1 MPSGLGS
8 FDTVDKLKYSIKD
21 RLAHDSKPVDVAP
34 GVKKIVGQ
42 ETMYYWVE
50 VNGEIALGM
59 EMLIR
64 PQGLVVTLSGKD
76 SKFRGR
82 KPYASDLYT
91 LVLKD
96 NQKSLRLI
104 SDQSLSDEGYG
115 IWKRLFNAGHKI
127 SVYDREAPGKNF
139 TTLTS
144 IEDMNQYFADDDTDF
159 KRYQFVLSESGE
171 MLAETRTHFHIRRHR
186 ELIPGL
192 L

>member
-1 MPSGLGS
+1 MPAGLGS
-8 FDTVDKLKYSIKD
+8 FDTVDQLKYSIKD
-21 RLAHDSKPVDVAP
+21 RLAHGSKPVDVAP

-59 EMLIR
+59 EMLVR

-76 SKFRGR
+76 GKYRNR

-91 LVLKD
+91 LVLRD

-104 SDQSLSDEGYG
+104 SDQSLSDEGYA

-127 SVYDREAPGKNF
+127 SVYDREAPGKSF
-139 TTLTS
+139 TTLSS